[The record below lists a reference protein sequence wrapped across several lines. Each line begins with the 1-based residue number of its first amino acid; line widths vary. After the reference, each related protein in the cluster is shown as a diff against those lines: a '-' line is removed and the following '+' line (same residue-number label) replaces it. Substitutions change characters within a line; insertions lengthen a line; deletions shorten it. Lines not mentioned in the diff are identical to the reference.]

1 MVGERIQEMSMNY
14 SFLPD
19 NLKCPELKLAGSKIF
34 VRVPRRPLEIAQGIY
49 DRKLNNKNNLGK
61 HKEIVLTITGLS

>member
-34 VRVPRRPLEIAQGIY
+34 LRVPRRSLDIALGIY
-49 DRKLNNKNNLGK
+49 DRKLNTKNNLGK
-61 HKEIVLTITGLS
+61 HKEIVLNITGLS